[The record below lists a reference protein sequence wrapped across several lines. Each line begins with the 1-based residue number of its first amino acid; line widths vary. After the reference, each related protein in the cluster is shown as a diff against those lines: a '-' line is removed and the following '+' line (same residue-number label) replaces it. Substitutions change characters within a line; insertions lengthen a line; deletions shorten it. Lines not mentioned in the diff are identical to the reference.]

1 MSMCTDPEFQEHWYG
16 KERTT
21 DSIFTGCIYRELAA
35 ARPPVFS
42 DRHMRLLIQD
52 VDSSQMIKLS
62 RQIPF
67 SFHRQGMPHFF
78 PSIHKYSQGGNGVS
92 TALLS

>member
-1 MSMCTDPEFQEHWYG
+1 MCTDPEFQEHWYG
-16 KERTT
+16 KERNT

-67 SFHRQGMPHFF
+67 SALDY
-78 PSIHKYSQGGNGVS
+78 KVGGQLIVHPRKIV
-92 TALLS
+92 